1 MTTCYFQHNVS
12 GKHYFKV
19 THCVIGGD
27 KTGGRGGTGGL
38 GVGALE
44 NRGWE
49 CYMRQDEKEL
59 ELGGWEAGAIA
70 GDCATM
76 LNILQLKKS

>member
-1 MTTCYFQHNVS
+1 MTR
-12 GKHYFKV
+12 
-19 THCVIGGD
+19 
-27 KTGGRGGTGGL
+27 RGV

-70 GDCATM
+70 ADCATM

>member
-1 MTTCYFQHNVS
+1 MTRQ
-12 GKHYFKV
+12 
-19 THCVIGGD
+19 GGE
-27 KTGGRGGTGGL
+27 TGGL

-59 ELGGWEAGAIA
+59 ELGGSEGGAIV

-76 LNILQLKKS
+76 LNIKS

>member
-1 MTTCYFQHNVS
+1 M
-12 GKHYFKV
+12 
-19 THCVIGGD
+19 GD
-27 KTGGRGGTGGL
+27 KTGGGGGPGGL

-59 ELGGWEAGAIA
+59 ELGGCEAGAIA
-70 GDCATM
+70 ADCATM

>member
-1 MTTCYFQHNVS
+1 MTRQGVL
-12 GKHYFKV
+12 GE
-19 THCVIGGD
+19 
-27 KTGGRGGTGGL
+27 L

-49 CYMRQDEKEL
+49 CYMRQEEKEL
-59 ELGGWEAGAIA
+59 EVGVLKGWEAGAIA
-70 GDCATM
+70 GDYASM

>member
-1 MTTCYFQHNVS
+1 M
-12 GKHYFKV
+12 
-19 THCVIGGD
+19 GD
-27 KTGGRGGTGGL
+27 KTGGGGTGGL

-70 GDCATM
+70 ADCAT
-76 LNILQLKKS
+76 KKKRAKGRKPRNKGREPKM

>member
-1 MTTCYFQHNVS
+1 M
-12 GKHYFKV
+12 
-19 THCVIGGD
+19 
-27 KTGGRGGTGGL
+27 
-38 GVGALE
+38 GALE

-49 CYMRQDEKEL
+49 CYMRQDEKEP
-59 ELGGWEAGAIA
+59 ELGGRVA